1 MRKKISG
8 LLALLLSVALVPIS
22 AGVRAEDE
30 PHTHRICADENCT
43 DNHEVKTWT
52 AWESSSKLPN
62 EAGYYYLTN
71 DIITENGVNVIDGVY
86 ICLNGHIIQSVGA
99 GSVALTATP
108 ACDNCGL
115 TDCTRTDHKFSVGE
129 DGLWTLDE
137 ENGDRTIK
145 GGTII
150 GSMLIASDIMFEMY
164 NINVVGDDGGGVFL
178 YSRGNVLLEN
188 CILTG
193 NTGWHALNAIS
204 SVELRDCIICANRCD
219 SAVRVS
225 SDFKIGGKMTISGNT
240 NENGKSCNLELR
252 EGRTVTIAEPLS
264 EGSYIGVS
272 VEAVPTIGNPI
283 SVTGEN
289 GEDYSA
295 YFRSDNADYK
305 IINGENNVVQLTE
318 VNPKTYPYTINSLKL
333 VSASGEEYD
342 EIPTDT
348 GFIVD
353 MDVTKVADRSGRD
366 YFIVAAY
373 GENGALVSLNYI
385 KADLPTGTSFSCGVN
400 IPKTDELIETVKAFV
415 WNGLGT
421 ATPLAE
427 SAEHNAWYAGA
438 EFADDT
444 VIAGILTRDS
454 SDRSE
459 YYLDY
464 LNKTVPELD
473 LKSCRTLADSTYY
486 DDLGRSYMMY
496 IFELNNGS
504 RKRVVDAIARLE
516 ALRSVISFAQPDY
529 IYYPA

>member
-1 MRKKISG
+1 MRKKFSR
-8 LLALLLSVALVPIS
+8 LLALLLAVALVPITVG
-22 AGVRAEDE
+22 ARTEDE
-30 PHTHRICADENCT
+30 PHTHKICADENCT

-52 AWESSSKLPN
+52 AWDSTDALPN
-62 EAGYYYLTN
+62 QAGYYYLTN

-86 ICLNGHIIQSVGA
+86 ICLNGHIIQSVGT

-115 TDCTRTDHKFSVGE
+115 TDCTDTVHKFSERE
-129 DGLWTLDE
+129 DGLRVLDE
-137 ENGDRTIK
+137 NSGNITVM

-150 GSMLIASDIMFEMY
+150 GSMLIASDVMFEMY

-178 YSRGNVLLEN
+178 YSRGNVRLEK
-188 CILTG
+188 CGISG
-193 NTGWHALNAIS
+193 NNGSHALNAIS
-204 SVELRDCIICANRCD
+204 PVELRDCLISANRCD

-225 SDFKIGGKMTISGNT
+225 SEFKIGGATTICGNV
-240 NENGKSCNLELR
+240 NADGKNSNLELR

-264 EGSYIGVS
+264 EDSYIGVS

-283 SVTGEN
+283 SVTGAN
-289 GEDYSA
+289 SEDYSA
-295 YFRSDNADYK
+295 YFHSDNEEYK

-318 VNPKTYPYTINSLKL
+318 VNPKTYPYTINSLNL
-333 VSASGEEYD
+333 ISASGEEYD

-348 GFIVD
+348 SFIVD

-400 IPKTDELIETVKAFV
+400 MPKTDELIETVKAFV
-415 WNGLGT
+415 WDGLGM

-473 LKSCRTLADSTYY
+473 LKSCRPLADSTYY

-496 IFELNNGS
+496 ILELNNGS

-516 ALRSVISFAQPDY
+516 ALKSDISFAQPNY
-529 IYYPA
+529 IYGPD

>member
-1 MRKKISG
+1 MRKKISK
-8 LLALLLSVALVPIS
+8 LLALLLAVALVPVTVG
-22 AGVRAEDE
+22 ARTEDE
-30 PHTHRICADENCT
+30 PHTHTLCVDADCA

-52 AWESSSKLPN
+52 AWESSSALPN

-115 TDCTRTDHKFSVGE
+115 TDCTDTVHKFSERE
-129 DGLWTLDE
+129 DGLWVLDE
-137 ENGDRTIK
+137 NSGNITVM

-150 GSMLIASDIMFEMY
+150 GSMLIASDVMFEMY
-164 NINVVGDDGGGVFL
+164 NINVVGDDGGGIFL
-178 YSRGNVLLEN
+178 YSRGNVLLEK
-188 CILTG
+188 CGISG
-193 NTGWHALNAIS
+193 NNGSHALNAIS
-204 SVELRDCIICANRCD
+204 PVELRDCLISANRCD

-225 SDFKIGGKMTISGNT
+225 SEFKIGGAMTICGNV
-240 NENGKSCNLELR
+240 NADGKNSNLELR

-264 EGSYIGVS
+264 EDSYIGVS

-295 YFRSDNADYK
+295 YFHSDNEEYK

-333 VSASGEEYD
+333 VSASGGEYD
-342 EIPTDT
+342 EIPIDT

-353 MDVTKVADRSGRD
+353 MDVTKVADRSGQD

-400 IPKTDELIETVKAFV
+400 MPKTDELIETVKAFV
-415 WNGLGT
+415 WDGLGM

-427 SAEHNAWYAGA
+427 SV
-438 EFADDT
+438 EF
-444 VIAGILTRDS
+444 
-454 SDRSE
+454 
-459 YYLDY
+459 
-464 LNKTVPELD
+464 
-473 LKSCRTLADSTYY
+473 
-486 DDLGRSYMMY
+486 
-496 IFELNNGS
+496 
-504 RKRVVDAIARLE
+504 
-516 ALRSVISFAQPDY
+516 
-529 IYYPA
+529 